1 MHWEKPKSDRMIVL
15 GLKCMYIF
23 IYLYFHFILHQK
35 PYVSADGSA
44 YSPLETILLDCGSSS
59 SQASSYDGRN
69 WTTDSSHFVASNSGN
84 RFPVSTSSS
93 EGTSVP
99 EVPYKTARIF
109 HYQFT
114 YTFNMTPGSKFVRL
128 HFYPDSYMN
137 LDASKS
143 FLTVTAGN
151 YTLIRN
157 FSAYLYAN
165 HIKSPYFF
173 KEFIVHVENSTLD
186 LTFSPST
193 NGSNSYAF
201 VNGIEIVSMP
211 LDLYHRGN
219 NVSAMETM
227 HRVNVGGQS
236 IPPNQD
242 TGMSRSWTM
251 DSSYIFGSAF
261 GVDNYGLDASITY
274 PKDVPA
280 YTAPEEVYKTARSM
294 GPSFEINI
302 NYNLTWTFPI
312 DSGFMYLIRV
322 HLCEIAR
329 EITKINQRVF
339 DIFIDNQVVERG
351 IDIIALGHGNDVP
364 LYRDYIVLVPNQ
376 TMKQDLLLELHPNI
390 ESKPQ
395 YYDAI
400 LNGVEIFKVSNSDG
414 NLAGLNPSLENGLS
428 NDGDEPS
435 FGSSSSKSSTTV
447 ILIITG
453 SLLVFVL
460 ALSLCVYLVAFRRK
474 RKLEHARKRI
484 ARSSLPYHSFSISE
498 IKMATDNFNEA
509 KLIDRG
515 AFGLVYKGYIDRS
528 STAVTI
534 HRVIQAISKQEM
546 DKFDAEIRMHH
557 HIRHQNLVRL
567 IGYCTEEHEVILVY
581 ESMPNGTLFELL
593 HFGNQRQ
600 QSPLSWN
607 QRLEICTEAARGL
620 HYLHSA
626 MSYPIIHGDIKT
638 SNIFLDRNWM
648 PKLSDFL
655 PSKLALMMSA
665 HSRINPNMKRT
676 IAHLDPEYYK
686 LRNLTEKSDVFSF
699 GVMLLELLSGKQ
711 AINPE
716 ADATNANHE
725 ESLVRWALACIEK
738 SEADRLVDQHLNGN
752 IVPAS
757 LAKFVD
763 IIEKCLADERA
774 NRPSMIEVLCSLELA
789 QQLQLHVVENSNQ
802 SATDMDFQSS
812 STLMPGLEFYR
823 VGR

>member
-1 MHWEKPKSDRMIVL
+1 MIVL
-15 GLKCMYIF
+15 RFKCMYIF
-23 IYLYFHFILHQK
+23 IYLYFHFLHCQK
-35 PYVSADGSA
+35 PCVSADESA
-44 YSPLETILLDCGSSS
+44 YSLLETILLDCGSSA
-59 SQASSYDGRN
+59 SQALSYDGRN
-69 WTTDSSHFVASNSGN
+69 WTSDSSHFVDSNSGN
-84 RFPVSTSSS
+84 DFPMSKSSS
-93 EGTSVP
+93 DGTSVP
-99 EVPYKTARIF
+99 EVPYRTARIF
-109 HYQFT
+109 HSQFT
-114 YTFNMTPGSKFVRL
+114 YMFNVTPGSMFVRL

-137 LDASKS
+137 INASES

-151 YTLIRN
+151 YTLVRN
-157 FSAYLYAN
+157 FSAYLHAN
-165 HIKSPYFF
+165 QIKSPYFF
-173 KEFIVHVENSTLD
+173 KEFVVHAENSTLN

-211 LDLYHRGN
+211 LDLYYRGN
-219 NVSAMETM
+219 NVSALETM

-261 GVDNYGLDASITY
+261 GVENYGSDSSITY
-274 PKDVPA
+274 PKEVPA

-294 GPSFEINI
+294 GPSPEINI
-302 NYNLTWTFPI
+302 NYNLSWTFPI

-339 DIFIDNQVVERG
+339 DIFINNQVVERG
-351 IDIIALGHGNDVP
+351 IDIIASGHGNDIP
-364 LYRDYIVLVPNQ
+364 LYRDYTVLVPNQ
-376 TMKQDLLLELHPNI
+376 TMRQDLWLELHPNL
-390 ESKPQ
+390 ETKPQ

-414 NLAGLNPSLENGLS
+414 NLAGLNPSLENGS
-428 NDGDEPS
+428 SDDGDEPS
-435 FGSSSSKSSTTV
+435 FSSRSSKSSTRV

-453 SLLVFVL
+453 SLLAFVL
-460 ALSLCVYLVAFRRK
+460 AISLCVYLVAFRRK
-474 RKLEHARKRI
+474 RMLEQARKKN
-484 ARSSLPYHSFSISE
+484 AGSSLPFHSFSISE
-498 IKMATDNFNEA
+498 IKIATDNFNEA

-515 AFGLVYKGYIDRS
+515 AFGLVYKGYIDRW
-528 STAVTI
+528 STPVTI
-534 HRVIQAISKQEM
+534 NRMIQAISKHEL
-546 DKFDAEIRMHH
+546 DKFDAELRMHH
-557 HIRHQNLVRL
+557 HIRHQNLLRL
-567 IGYCTEEHEVILVY
+567 IGYCTEENKMILVY

-593 HFGNQRQ
+593 HFPDQRQ
-600 QSPLSWN
+600 RSPLSWN
-607 QRLEICTEAARGL
+607 ERLEICVEAARGL

-626 MSYPIIHGDIKT
+626 MAYPIIHGDIKT

-648 PKLSDFL
+648 PKISGFL

-665 HSRINPNMKRT
+665 HSRINPNMKHT

-699 GVMLLELLSGKQ
+699 GVMLLELLSRKQ
-711 AINPE
+711 AISPE
-716 ADATNANHE
+716 AGATNADHG
-725 ESLVRWALACIEK
+725 ESLVQWALACIKK
-738 SEADRLVDQHLNGN
+738 SEADRLVDRHLNGK

-763 IIEKCLADERA
+763 IIEKCVADEGA

-789 QQLQLHVVENSNQ
+789 QQLQLHGLENSNQ
-802 SATDMDFQSS
+802 SATDMDFQCS
-812 STLMPGLEFYR
+812 STLMPGLEFYG